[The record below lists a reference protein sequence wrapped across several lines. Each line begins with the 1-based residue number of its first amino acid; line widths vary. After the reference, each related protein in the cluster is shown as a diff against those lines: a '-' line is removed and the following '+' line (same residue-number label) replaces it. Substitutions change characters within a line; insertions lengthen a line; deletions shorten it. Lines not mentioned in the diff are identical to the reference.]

1 MSDEKQPWYVLT
13 MDLAQLRDHSLLAMA
28 ILAMAILTMD
38 LAQLRDHARAQLATL
53 LHAPRLLG
61 TGLWSGLG
69 LGLELGLESRL
80 WLGLGLA
87 M

>member
-1 MSDEKQPWYVLT
+1 

-38 LAQLRDHARAQLATL
+38 LAELRDHSRAQLATL
-53 LHAPRLLG
+53 LHAPRLSG

-69 LGLELGLESRL
+69 LGLELGLELRL
-80 WLGLGLA
+80 WLGIG
-87 M
+87 

>member
-1 MSDEKQPWYVLT
+1 MSYEKQPWYVLT
-13 MDLAQLRDHSLLAMA
+13 MDLAQLRDHP
-28 ILAMAILTMD
+28 
-38 LAQLRDHARAQLATL
+38 RAQLATL

-69 LGLELGLESRL
+69 LGLELGLELRLWL
-80 WLGLGLA
+80 WLGLA